1 MNQETPFY
9 QTVGRYLKRRGWSW
23 NELMRQADMSSG
35 AYNKWRLGAIPDVVT
50 ILRISQALATDTQ
63 EEAAILRA
71 LTGAAGINMTTTS
84 DQQAEV
90 IRLIQQQPDL
100 AEAIQHLALLSEEDR
115 LIFLSLLARMGKEQW
130 RHSG

>member
-71 LTGAAGINMTTTS
+71 LTGAAGINMTTTP